1 MEVTLFCVWMFG
13 PDEVDGHICMY
24 TTRNCFDTT
33 LFMVCSFI
41 APVKNFSSEHFI
53 TIILS

>member
-1 MEVTLFCVWMFG
+1 MEVTLFCVWTFG
-13 PDEVDGHICMY
+13 PDEVDGHIFMY

-33 LFMVCSFI
+33 LFMVCSFVE
-41 APVKNFSSEHFI
+41 PVKNFSSEHFI